1 MRSSGLTG
9 TRGMCVNA
17 AAAALLAL
25 ITMGAAAQA
34 QDAQATPEQT
44 TVSTT
49 TTTETTTTE
58 TTTAADTVVST
69 RPDPDLP
76 ASGVP
81 VADGAIQLSLD
92 EAVTTAL
99 ERNLGLLVERYDR
112 NAFRLRIDESLGIYD
127 LLLGAQAFEESE
139 TSPATSRLAGES
151 ILTTKRRNFNVS
163 ADQLLPWGGVVTPSF
178 NLFRQ
183 ESNNRDVALNP
194 LYVSDL
200 DFVYTQPLLRNLGR
214 LATERGIR
222 IARLNSDISKEV
234 FEQQVATTLQLVENA
249 YWDLVQARKEVEVAE
264 ESLRLAQD
272 LHRMNRVRVDVG
284 TLAPLELVQSE
295 VGIAT
300 RQESI
305 ILAQQTKENAEDTLR
320 QLLHLEEGELWNLP
334 IVPTT
339 PPETPV
345 PQIDLDA
352 AIATALVERPELRNQ
367 ELQLDLRE
375 LDVAYFRN
383 QMLPRLDLTARYG
396 YNGIG
401 GTVRNPVTGEVIQ
414 SGGAS
419 DAIKQVRDRDFDGW
433 RLQLDFA
440 FPLQNRTARAAKAI
454 ADVNLEQGKT
464 QLEELQETVRTEVRR
479 AVRGVRAS
487 AQEIESASASV
498 RLAEQNVDAER
509 KRYENGLSTSFQVLE
524 IQEDLTAARSRQV
537 AAVGRYRRALAE
549 YYRSIGRLL
558 DAEGVEL
565 EDPLRVEHVDRFGW
579 SVGK

>member
-1 MRSSGLTG
+1 
-9 TRGMCVNA
+9 VNA

-25 ITMGAAAQA
+25 TTIGAAAHA
-34 QDAQATPEQT
+34 QDMQA
-44 TVSTT
+44 
-49 TTTETTTTE
+49 E
-58 TTTAADTVVST
+58 TTTAPTTAAANVVST
-69 RPDPDLP
+69 RPDPNLP

-81 VADGAIQLSLD
+81 TADGAIQLSLED
-92 EAVTTAL
+92 ALTTAL
-99 ERNLGLLVERYDR
+99 QRNLGLLVERYDR
-112 NAFRLRIDESLGIYD
+112 NQFRLRIDESLGIYD
-127 LLLGAQAFEESE
+127 LQLAAQLFEQEE

-151 ILTTKRRNFNVS
+151 VLTTKQRNFNLS
-163 ADQLLPWGGVVTPSF
+163 ADQLLPWGGVVSPSF

-194 LYVSDL
+194 LYASDL
-200 DFVYTQPLLRNLGR
+200 DFVYTQPLLRNLGK

-264 ESLRLAQD
+264 ESLRLATD
-272 LHRMNRVRVDVG
+272 LHRMNKVRVDVG

-339 PPETPV
+339 PPETPA

-352 AIATALVERPELRNQ
+352 AIATALAERPELRNQ
-367 ELQLDLRE
+367 QLQLDLRE

-383 QMLPRLDLTARYG
+383 QMLPRLDLTTRYG

-401 GTVRNPVTGEVIQ
+401 GTIRNPATGEIIQ
-414 SGGAS
+414 TGGAS
-419 DAIKQVRDRDFDGW
+419 DAIKQVRERDFDGW
-433 RLQLDFA
+433 RVQLDFA
-440 FPLQNRTARAAKAI
+440 FPLQNRTARARKAI
-454 ADVNLEQGKT
+454 ADVNLDQGKT
-464 QLEELQETVRTEVRR
+464 QLEQLQETVRTEVRR
-479 AVRGVRAS
+479 AVRGVRTAQ
-487 AQEIESASASV
+487 QEIDSAGASS
-498 RLAEQNVDAER
+498 RLAEQNLDAER
-509 KRYENGLSTSFQVLE
+509 KRYENGMSSSFQITQ
-524 IQEDLTAARSRQV
+524 IQNDVTQARSGEVQ
-537 AAVGRYRRALAE
+537 AVINYRTALAE
-549 YYRSIGRLL
+549 YYRATGRLL
-558 DAEGVEL
+558 EAEGVEL
-565 EDPLRVEHVDRFGW
+565 DDPLHVEHVDRFGW
-579 SVGK
+579 SIGTAP